1 MLISYNSNPMKLQ
14 VKGENNQAR
23 ITVPK
28 SMRKAKGWEDGQ
40 ELEFKLNKDGDLVLR
55 KAE

>member
-1 MLISYNSNPMKLQ
+1 MKLQ
-14 VKGENNQAR
+14 VKPNGQAV

-40 ELEFKLNKDGDLVLR
+40 ELTWNLNSNGKLELIEDG
-55 KAE
+55 

>member
-1 MLISYNSNPMKLQ
+1 MRLQ
-14 VKGENNQAR
+14 VKPNGQAV

-40 ELEFKLNKDGDLVLR
+40 ELKWNLTSSGELQLQ
-55 KAE
+55 EE

>member
-1 MLISYNSNPMKLQ
+1 MKLQ
-14 VKGENNQAR
+14 VKPNGQAV

-40 ELEFKLNKDGDLVLR
+40 ELDWKINSQGNLDCKRQKD
-55 KAE
+55 ES

>member
-1 MLISYNSNPMKLQ
+1 MKLQ
-14 VKGENNQAR
+14 VKPNGQAV

-40 ELEFKLNKDGDLVLR
+40 ELDFILNNEGDLVLKEVR
-55 KAE
+55 